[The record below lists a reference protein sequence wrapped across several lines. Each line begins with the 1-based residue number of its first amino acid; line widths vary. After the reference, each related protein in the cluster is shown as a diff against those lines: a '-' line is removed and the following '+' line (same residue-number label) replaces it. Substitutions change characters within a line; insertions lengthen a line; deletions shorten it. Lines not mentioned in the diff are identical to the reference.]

1 VLEELLGRELGE
13 ALVRLERA
21 GFRPEVKVTV
31 APKGQAAERQRVVR
45 LRPLPEMR
53 VELLVVYDAVS
64 LPGNA
69 NCWGAV

>member
-1 VLEELLGRELGE
+1 MLEELLGRELDE
-13 ALVRLERA
+13 ALERLERA

-31 APKGQAAERQRVVR
+31 APRGQTAERQRVVR
-45 LRPLPEMR
+45 VRPLPEMK
-53 VELLVVYDAVS
+53 VELLTVYDAVS